1 MDDPLRYLQE
11 EIIQKAK
18 ALGYLLYDGTVFSED
33 MEHIPVAIWNTKD
46 TWETF
51 LQIGKDAG
59 VMILYPGIS
68 IFSKEE
74 IDEILELN
82 KSKKNTFSQ
91 YSKYIGTFFQ
101 IEFSFFINSVM
112 HVWVSDHPD
121 WYSQFEELKEEA
133 QILIN
138 EEREEKIDASI
149 EFVAK
154 ELSKHPDFSLC
165 KNKNQKIF
173 LLRKLVRDDPE
184 KFRVYL
190 TADWRFEEIVDIA
203 DLYIRKNSA

>member
-1 MDDPLRYLQE
+1 MDDPLRSLQE

-74 IDEILELN
+74 LDEILELN
-82 KSKKNTFSQ
+82 KSKKNTFSK

-101 IEFSFFINSVM
+101 IEFSFFINSIM
-112 HVWVSDHPD
+112 HVWISDHPD
-121 WYSQFEELKEEA
+121 WYSQFEELKKEV
-133 QILIN
+133 QTFIN